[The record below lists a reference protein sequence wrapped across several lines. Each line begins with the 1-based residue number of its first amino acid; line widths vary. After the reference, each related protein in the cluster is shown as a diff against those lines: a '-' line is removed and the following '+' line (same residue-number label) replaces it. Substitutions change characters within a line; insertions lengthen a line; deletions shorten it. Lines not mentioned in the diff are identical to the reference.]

1 MKIIPLRHLF
11 VRSCL
16 IVCLVTAVS
25 VGVGGQEK
33 LANDDVSKATKKNNL
48 GKKCL
53 FIGHS
58 FFVPVAS
65 AFQKTTEQAK
75 IGLHSQQMV
84 FAGGA
89 GGSPGKLWRNDRK
102 KKQILNI
109 LDTGKV
115 ELLGMT
121 YFSPD
126 NSSTADY
133 RRWIDYA
140 LKKNPQTSFF
150 IGLPWGLN
158 GPESSLAAFSAIS
171 TVGQAVVYKGTVL
184 KLRELYPET
193 RFYWANY
200 GRVAVELKRNFE
212 SGELAGVDAMVARN
226 GKRAIFRDKMG
237 HAASVT
243 LDLSA
248 LVWLA
253 VLYDVD
259 LSSQG
264 WVLSQNSK
272 LKEIC
277 LKIANEEKK
286 FNVDSPG
293 SHDRPKKQS
302 P

>member
-1 MKIIPLRHLF
+1 MSRKRRKKTILEK
-11 VRSCL
+11 S
-16 IVCLVTAVS
+16 VCLSGIAFSFRWRVRFKRPPNRPRLDFILSKWSLPEGQAVRLENY
-25 VGVGGQEK
+25 GGMI
-33 LANDDVSKATKKNNL
+33 A
-48 GKKCL
+48 
-53 FIGHS
+53 
-58 FFVPVAS
+58 
-65 AFQKTTEQAK
+65 
-75 IGLHSQQMV
+75 
-84 FAGGA
+84 
-89 GGSPGKLWRNDRK
+89 K

-140 LKKNPQTSFF
+140 LKKNPKTSFF

-212 SGELAGVDAMVARN
+212 NGELAGVDAMVARS

-253 VLYDVD
+253 VLYDLD
-259 LSSQG
+259 LSSQR

-286 FNVDSPG
+286 FNVDLPATKN
-293 SHDRPKKQS
+293 RPKKQV